1 MQAKPTIIFK
11 NEPNQNIRRKGRG
24 QEINNLQT
32 KHRENKG
39 KETKNLETKPPY
51 PNQNPIHQSNNR
63 AP

>member
-11 NEPNQNIRRKGRG
+11 NEPNQNIRRKSRG
-24 QEINNLQT
+24 QEINNPQT